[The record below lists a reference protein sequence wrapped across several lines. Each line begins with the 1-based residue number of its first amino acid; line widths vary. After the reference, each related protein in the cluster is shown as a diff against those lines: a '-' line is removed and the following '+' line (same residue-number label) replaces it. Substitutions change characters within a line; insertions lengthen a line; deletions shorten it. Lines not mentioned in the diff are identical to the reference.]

1 MQKIL
6 SSSRYLDQNMPLSQT
21 FYVIPYCSPFPVT
34 YNGGMHTDE
43 RPDVA
48 ETLYD
53 RIKDD
58 LLAKIKD
65 GTYPEGTTIPT
76 EIELAQAYGVSRPTV
91 RQALQILAS
100 EGFLE
105 KRRKRGTVVTHPKVS
120 QRGFTMELAS
130 FEDAMRLAGRMPS
143 TKVLT
148 FRRERAGE
156 AVQEALEL
164 SPGDEVYKLV
174 RLRYA
179 DGEPNV
185 FVESYI
191 PYALYPG
198 LDQYDFDTKSL
209 YAAMSECGKQVM
221 RARRHLEAIKAGGA
235 TAALLDVE
243 PGDPLIVF
251 HSVARDA
258 DGTAV
263 EYSVATYRGDSNS
276 FDLEVS
282 RSS

>member
-1 MQKIL
+1 ML
-6 SSSRYLDQNMPLSQT
+6 LSQT
-21 FYVIPYCSPFPVT
+21 FYVIPYFMPSPVT
-34 YNGGMHTDE
+34 YNGGIHTDE

-48 ETLYD
+48 VTLYD

-105 KRRKRGTVVTHPKVS
+105 KRRKRGTIVTHPKVS

-164 SPGDEVYKLV
+164 SPGNEVYKLV

-221 RARRHLEAIKAGGA
+221 RARRHLEAIKAEGA